1 MNWVRARQFYWL
13 LATGFWLLILTSGC
27 NNAYQGKST
36 ALNSIDL
43 VSMTDD
49 MAAKIIA
56 DPEVQDAIAKDG
68 QLKVVVQPV
77 VNMMEG
83 EILPRGPSEA
93 FTGRVRTLLGKHSP
107 GKFVWVMNRDA
118 WYRLRQQELEGV
130 DPGPAPEAVNP
141 KYALTAT
148 FQSLTVDNAK
158 LRQSSYLCVYQLTN
172 LADRTVL
179 WTDKYV
185 VEKQAVKGFLD

>member
-1 MNWVRARQFYWL
+1 MSRATHLFWL
-13 LATGFWLLILTSGC
+13 LATGFWLLVFVSGC
-27 NNAYQGKST
+27 TSAVQSGKNT
-36 ALNSIDL
+36 ALDAVDL

-49 MAAKIIA
+49 MAAKIVA

-93 FTGRVRTLLGKHSP
+93 FTGRVRTLLSRHSP
-107 GKFVWVMNRDA
+107 GKFLWVMNRDA

-141 KYALTAT
+141 KYALTAI
-148 FQSLTVDNAK
+148 FSSLTEDNTK
-158 LRQSSYLCVYQLTN
+158 LRKSSYLCVYQLTN
-172 LADRTVL
+172 LSDRTIL
-179 WTDKYV
+179 WTDKYI
-185 VEKQAVKGFLD
+185 VEKKAVKGFLD